1 MTERNFLK
9 SLNDAAEG
17 FIYVVKHE
25 RNMRIHF
32 MLAFLVLLF
41 ASFIGISRVEWILLC
56 IAVTFVL
63 VTEMINTVVEEIT
76 DLVRDSFHP
85 AARIIK
91 DISAGM
97 VLVSA
102 LNALVAGFF
111 IFSQYLVWPFQVTAL
126 RVHHPVWHVT
136 FIALLAVVFFVIAA
150 KAFLHHGTPFRG
162 GAVSGHAAVAFGLCT
177 ALLFAGA
184 NLFTLGV
191 AFLLACLVAQS
202 RFRAKIHSFSEVFA
216 GAILGSLVTSIFFF
230 IFQ

>member
-1 MTERNFLK
+1 MKERNFLK

-17 FIYVVKHE
+17 FVYVVKHE

-56 IAVTFVL
+56 LTVTFVL
-63 VTEMINTVVEEIT
+63 VTEMINTVVEKIT

-91 DISAGM
+91 DVSAGM

-102 LNALVAGFF
+102 MNALVAGFF
-111 IFSQYLVWPFQVTAL
+111 IFSRHLTWPFQVTAL
-126 RVHHPVWHVT
+126 RIHHAAWHIT
-136 FIALLAVVFFVIAA
+136 FVALLAVVFFVIAA
-150 KAFLHHGTPFRG
+150 KAFLHRGTPFKG
-162 GAVSGHAAVAFGLCT
+162 GAVSGHAAVAFGLYT

-202 RFRAKIHSFSEVFA
+202 RLRAKIHSFSEVIS
-216 GAILGSLVTSIFFF
+216 GAVLGSLVTSSLFLIFK
-230 IFQ
+230 